1 MRLVL
6 KLCFCIFQ
14 CKNRRKNTE
23 IDANDAMG
31 ANDANDEMGAKKGGR
46 SPLKS
51 PDYSNFYALAL
62 TVFQISVYFSSIT
75 SEV

>member
-1 MRLVL
+1 MGA
-6 KLCFCIFQ
+6 KDA
-14 CKNRRKNTE
+14 KN
-23 IDANDAMG
+23 
-31 ANDANDEMGAKKGGR
+31 ANDANDAKGAKKGGR

-62 TVFQISVYFSSIT
+62 TVFQSSVYFSSIT